1 MRFQLPEEP
10 YRDGV
15 PASPIDTVVVPRTRD
30 LGGFEVRRALPSARR
45 RMVGPFVFFDQM
57 GPAVL
62 RPGQGLDVRPHPHIG
77 LATVT
82 YLFEGELLHRD
93 SLGTVQAIQ
102 PGAVNWMTA
111 GRGIVHSER
120 TPPETRAAGGK
131 LFGIQLWLAL
141 PKAHEETAPAFAHTP
156 AEQLPWAEDDGG
168 VAVRLVLGELFG
180 ARSPVRTFS
189 PTLYADVTLEALARL
204 PFHGEWEE
212 RAAYV
217 VDGVVEAGGERCE
230 AGRLVVFRP
239 RAEVELVA
247 LTPARLLLLGGD
259 PMDGRRYVWW
269 NFVSSSP
276 ERIEQ
281 AAAEWATGCFAP
293 VPDET
298 DFIPL
303 PDQPRIAR
311 YP

>member
-1 MRFQLPEEP
+1 VKAALEVPMRFQLPEEP

-62 RPGQGLDVRPHPHIG
+62 RPGRGLDVRPHPHIG

-120 TPPETRAAGGK
+120 TPPEARAAGGA
-131 LFGIQLWLAL
+131 LSGIQLWLAL
-141 PKAHEETAPAFAHTP
+141 PKEHEEAVPAFAHTP
-156 AEQLPWAEDDGG
+156 AERLPWAETTGASPSG
-168 VAVRLVLGELFG
+168 WCSASSSARARRC
-180 ARSPVRTFS
+180 ARSRRRSTRT
-189 PTLYADVTLEALARL
+189 
-204 PFHGEWEE
+204 
-212 RAAYV
+212 
-217 VDGVVEAGGERCE
+217 
-230 AGRLVVFRP
+230 
-239 RAEVELVA
+239 
-247 LTPARLLLLGGD
+247 
-259 PMDGRRYVWW
+259 
-269 NFVSSSP
+269 
-276 ERIEQ
+276 
-281 AAAEWATGCFAP
+281 
-293 VPDET
+293 
-298 DFIPL
+298 
-303 PDQPRIAR
+303 
-311 YP
+311 